1 MTKIIIVVVLLF
13 ILGSLGSGLIFLI
26 RDKGRG
32 KRTLK
37 ALTWRISLSFV
48 LFLLLLLGYA
58 TGLLRPHGV
67 VPVAPHHISA
77 EPQK

>member
-1 MTKIIIVVVLLF
+1 MTKIIIVVALLV
-13 ILGSLGSGLIFLI
+13 ILGSLGSGLVFMI

-32 KRTLK
+32 KRTVK

-48 LFLLLLLGYA
+48 LFLLLMLGYA

-67 VPVAPHHISA
+67 VPIASHHISA
-77 EPQK
+77 ESQE